1 MTILGWSGIGT
12 CVGIGAVRYVSHK
25 YPITH
30 PKQIRRVDAMRM
42 GALLGSIAL
51 FTFYGYGTAN
61 QRFVTS
67 KLKIVEE
74 HSIDVSGTGKL

>member
-42 GALLGSIAL
+42 AALIGSIAF